1 MKTKTEILDN
11 YSKEVGLINFKNAV
25 KHVWL
30 KQWSC
35 TALIRLVERAMEEYR
50 SQPSGQKKS
59 TENIKDFVKKFMQ
72 SYEPDTF
79 IPNKY
84 GQYVYRSENGAS
96 GLNLVAF
103 FEDLLDEYAQSHQVE
118 MPSDGNLA
126 RNLHN
131 WSDTHLDGDITLKD
145 CYELI
150 NYFETLR
157 KSGTLTLI
165 K

>member
-1 MKTKTEILDN
+1 MKTAEKFVNEKLGDKNYTHSPYSMYRKEII
-11 YSKEVGLINFKNAV
+11 E
-25 KHVWL
+25 WL
-30 KQWSC
+30 
-35 TALIRLVERAMEEYR
+35 EEYR
-50 SQPSGQKKS
+50 SQSSGQTKS

-165 K
+165 R